1 MADVLDTARAIARCR
16 AAESERPADERLFE
30 DPLARIF
37 AGDGDAGAEEAVAA
51 FARVPFFAEQVRLRT
66 RYLDDLVRAEI
77 ARGAR
82 DVVILGAGF
91 DTRALRLAEIA
102 RHGVRVHEI
111 DFPEQLARKRA
122 AFDEAGV
129 VLPPHVRLLGCDL
142 SRRDALATL
151 TGPLAEGGCR
161 PGSGAVF
168 LLEGVISY
176 IEDDAVERSF
186 RFVAGAG
193 GPGSRIGFNYTA
205 ARFNR
210 RSLASLLE
218 AGGLQPVEDLDL
230 AAVYRRH
237 LPGEPP
243 PGGDLFR
250 IATAERR

>member
-16 AAESERPADERLFE
+16 AAEAERPPDDRLFE
-30 DPLARIF
+30 DPLARLF
-37 AGDGDAGAEEAVAA
+37 AGDGDAGAEDVVAA

-82 DVVILGAGF
+82 DLVVLGAGF
-91 DTRALRLAEIA
+91 DTRALRLAEIVH
-102 RHGVRVHEI
+102 HGVRVHEI
-111 DFPEQLARKRA
+111 DLPEQLARKRA
-122 AFDEAGV
+122 TLDQVGV

-142 SRRDALATL
+142 SLPDALASL
-151 TGPLAEGGCR
+151 TGPLVDGGCR
-161 PGSGAVF
+161 PGSRAVF

-176 IEDDAVERSF
+176 IEDDAVERTF
-186 RFVAGAG
+186 RFVADAG

-205 ARFNR
+205 SRFNR
-210 RSLASLLE
+210 RSLPSLLE

-230 AAVYRRH
+230 AAVHRRY

-250 IATAERR
+250 IATAERG

>member
-16 AAESERPADERLFE
+16 AAESARPAGERLFE
-30 DPLARIF
+30 DPLARLF
-37 AGDGDAGAEEAVAA
+37 AGDGDAGAEDAVAA

-82 DVVILGAGF
+82 DVVVLGAGF

-111 DFPEQLARKRA
+111 DFPEQHARRRA
-122 AFDEAGV
+122 TLDQAGV
-129 VLPPHVRLLGCDL
+129 ALPSYLRFLDCDL
-142 SRRDALATL
+142 SHPDALANL
-151 TGPLAEGGCR
+151 TGPLADGACR

-176 IEDDAVERSF
+176 IEDDAVERTF
-186 RFVAGAG
+186 RFVADAG

-205 ARFNR
+205 SRFNR

-218 AGGLQPVEDLDL
+218 AGGLNPVEDLDL
-230 AAVYRRH
+230 AAVHRRY

-243 PGGDLFR
+243 PGGDLFG

>member
-16 AAESERPADERLFE
+16 AAEGERPDDERLFE
-30 DPLARIF
+30 DPLARLF
-37 AGDGDAGAEEAVAA
+37 AGDGDAGAEDVVAA

-91 DTRALRLAEIA
+91 DTRALRLAEIV

-122 AFDEAGV
+122 ALDEGGV

-142 SRRDALATL
+142 SRPDALATVR
-151 TGPLAEGGCR
+151 GPLVEGGCR

-176 IEDDAVERSF
+176 IEDDAVERTF
-186 RFVAGAG
+186 RFVADAG

-205 ARFNR
+205 TRFNR
-210 RSLASLLE
+210 RPLAALLE
-218 AGGLQPVEDLDL
+218 AGGLDQVEDLDL
-230 AAVYRRH
+230 AAVHRRY
-237 LPGEPP
+237 LTAEPP

-250 IATAERR
+250 IATAECR